1 MSDLDDLYQEV
12 ILDHGRSPRNFHALP
27 GASHHA
33 EGYNPLCGDRVHVEL
48 ILRGHGDGTTI
59 DDIAFTGAACAICLA
74 SASMMTEHVK
84 GLGTS
89 EARRAAEDF
98 RRMLV
103 GEVGGVGEVSH
114 GSASRAEAAPTP
126 GREERTADTAAA
138 HAAPPADSRRSFSD
152 SPLHVL
158 AGVRRFPMRVK
169 CATLP
174 WHTLLAA
181 LDSGDAAARAGI
193 ERTPVSTE

>member
-1 MSDLDDLYQEV
+1 M
-12 ILDHGRSPRNFHALP
+12 
-27 GASHHA
+27 
-33 EGYNPLCGDRVHVEL
+33 EL
-48 ILRGHGDGTTI
+48 ILRGKNGGATI

-84 GLGTS
+84 GLSTC
-89 EARRAAEDF
+89 ETRRTAEDF

-103 GEVGGVGEVSH
+103 GGGGGE
-114 GSASRAEAAPTP
+114 EALA
-126 GREERTADTAAA
+126 
-138 HAAPPADSRRSFSD
+138 D
-152 SPLHVL
+152 SPLLAL
-158 AGVRRFPMRVK
+158 AGVRKFPMRVK

-181 LDSGDAAARAGI
+181 LDSGDAAAPAGI